1 MLSTLQGISSE
12 VELLVH
18 GVLRF
23 LSADDGENVH
33 TLRGGQF
40 DLYMVQPEVFV
51 NLKSLSKTCHIMAC
65 LIFNLKV
72 KNVCFEDKDKELPC
86 YDIHI

>member
-33 TLRGGQF
+33 ILRGSQF
-40 DLYMVQPEVFV
+40 GLSMVQPELCV
-51 NLKSLSKTCHIMAC
+51 NQGCIVQPSQLTTLTPG
-65 LIFNLKV
+65 V
-72 KNVCFEDKDKELPC
+72 KNIYFEDKDE
-86 YDIHI
+86 